1 VTAPD
6 LLRLATD
13 RAGGT
18 PEEWLTAALA
28 GADGQVLDIRC
39 ASEHPATHLSFG
51 SFSPSESEGTSG
63 QMVGP
68 SARRALGRADRFPVP
83 TNAAGAVRAVMCLP
97 VVEPL
102 DGLFAELRRVLRPGG
117 TLAALVPSSPRPIDP
132 GVWRRPARAAQGAV
146 RRALAGHPGFR
157 HRAATDRLAWLF
169 ASADFAVLTDQRRV
183 FSLPVPDPVSAAS
196 VVSGL
201 VPAGLWPPDL
211 EPERLRRAADALAEV
226 AAPGVRLP
234 VPLRLV
240 LGRR

>member
-1 VTAPD
+1 M
-6 LLRLATD
+6 
-13 RAGGT
+13 
-18 PEEWLTAALA
+18 ALA
-28 GADGQVLDIRC
+28 GADGRVLDLRC
-39 ASEHPATHLSFG
+39 APEHPATHLSIG
-51 SFSPSESEGTSG
+51 SFR
-63 QMVGP
+63 P
-68 SARRALGRADRFPVP
+68 SATLRAHGHAVVPSAGRGRVLGRADRFPVP

-97 VVEPL
+97 VVESL

-132 GVWRRPARAAQGAV
+132 GVWRRPTRAAQGAV
-146 RRALAGHPGFR
+146 RGALAGHAGFR
-157 HRAATDRLAWLF
+157 HRAATDRLAWLY

-183 FSLPVPDPVSAAS
+183 FSLPVPDPVSAAR

-201 VPAGLWPPDL
+201 VPTGLWPPDVQ
-211 EPERLRRAADALAEV
+211 PERLRRAADALARV

>member
-1 VTAPD
+1 M
-6 LLRLATD
+6 
-13 RAGGT
+13 
-18 PEEWLTAALA
+18 TAALA
-28 GADGQVLDIRC
+28 GVDGRGLDVRC
-39 ASEHPATHLSFG
+39 APEHPATHLSFG
-51 SFSPSESEGTSG
+51 SFSLSASLRPSD
-63 QMVGP
+63 QVVGP
-68 SARRALGRADRFPVP
+68 PATRAVGRADRFPVL
-83 TNAAGAVRAVMCLP
+83 TNVAGAVRAVMCLP

-132 GVWRRPARAAQGAV
+132 GVWRRSTRTACVAV
-146 RRALAGHPGFR
+146 RFGLAGHPGFR

-183 FSLPVPDPVSAAS
+183 FSLPVSDPVSAAR

-211 EPERLRRAADALAEV
+211 EPERLRQAADALAEV